1 MRNLVD
7 LHSHILPGL
16 DDGAKSLSESLQ
28 MLEALEGFGYKFVF
42 ATPHH
47 QLYSWEG
54 IKPQVV
60 ERRVSEVATAAS
72 QKGLGIKI
80 LPGMEFDLDET
91 LPDRAAAIPGGAGH
105 ILVDAGFLG
114 VPRNLADLIGKV
126 AANGTKVLLVHPER
140 NRDLCLSRSMLSGLI
155 RSGVRL
161 LGNIGS
167 FSGMYGRRVKRDA
180 RELLKDGYYW
190 AIASDM
196 HSIDQMKWIKDGID
210 DLILLA
216 GSPAAEE
223 MLATRPMQMVQ
234 AMEGDR

>member
-1 MRNLVD
+1 MKNLVD

-16 DDGAKSLSESLQ
+16 DDGADSLSESLQ
-28 MLEALEGFGYKFVF
+28 MLEALEKFGYKFVF

-54 IKPQVV
+54 INPQVV
-60 ERRVSEVATAAS
+60 ERGVSEVAAAAS
-72 QKGLGIKI
+72 EKGIGITI
-80 LPGMEFDLDET
+80 FPGMEFDLDET
-91 LPDRAAAIPGGAGH
+91 LPERAAAIPGGAGH
-105 ILVDAGFLG
+105 ILVDVGFMG
-114 VPRNLADLIGKV
+114 VPHNLADIVGQV
-126 AANGTKVLLVHPER
+126 EANGTRVLLVHPER
-140 NRDLCLSRSMLSGLI
+140 NRDLCLSRRKLSDLI

-167 FSGMYGRRVKRDA
+167 FSGMYGRKVKRDA
-180 RELLKDGYYW
+180 RELLMNGYYW

-196 HSIDQMKWIKDGID
+196 HSIDQMPWIKDGIN

-216 GSPAAEE
+216 GRSAAEE
-223 MLATRPMQMVQ
+223 MMATRPMQIVK

>member
-91 LPDRAAAIPGGAGH
+91 LPDRAAAIPGGTGH

-114 VPRNLADLIGKV
+114 VFLRTGVLPYATWTGSIPVPANPLGVIQLRSDGKV
-126 AANGTKVLLVHPER
+126 EIMAMTGI
-140 NRDLCLSRSMLSGLI
+140 DLKTMA
-155 RSGVRL
+155 
-161 LGNIGS
+161 GNINIEAVVGTVNIK
-167 FSGMYGRRVKRDA
+167 G
-180 RELLKDGYYW
+180 LLTNLNPPVPFLPTTITMDNDEIEGNYL
-190 AIASDM
+190 
-196 HSIDQMKWIKDGID
+196 GI
-210 DLILLA
+210 I
-216 GSPAAEE
+216 
-223 MLATRPMQMVQ
+223 
-234 AMEGDR
+234 